1 MTSLDAVMV
10 AGLADGGGG
19 EVGSVSGSVSG
30 GRVDGG
36 GLEGGW
42 LVGGGALDQDRLNI

>member
-1 MTSLDAVMV
+1 MV

-36 GLEGGW
+36 GLEGGG